1 MPNIRPAVNILVGVV
16 LVLVV
21 VILLLL
27 VTGVKQSQLQ
37 VLRLKLTKSKIKGFG
52 IVSEILTIFNDI
64 PLGKHKMETGLMFRQ
79 AMLFME
85 FKKIK

>member
-1 MPNIRPAVNILVGVV
+1 MEPQNPS
-16 LVLVV
+16 
-21 VILLLL
+21 VIYAEV
-27 VTGVKQSQLQ
+27 VTGIKQSQLQ
-37 VLRLKLTKSKIKGFG
+37 VLRLKLTKSKSKGFG

-85 FKKIK
+85 FKKMK